1 VSLCAFSFDFTIND
15 PKPSIEFS
23 IRASFQF
30 SATGAGFNAVDRP
43 STMNDNCT
51 LQYCIYR
58 AIRHVFVKPIT
69 YAQREWRMK
78 KKDLKFF
85 EELLNNRLQE
95 LLNQADN
102 TVSGMTEQK
111 ENFPDPTDR
120 ATLESD
126 RNFMLRIRDREHKL
140 IKKIKK
146 ALDRIENNT
155 FGICESCGEDISV
168 ERLKARPVTTQCIDC
183 KTKEEA
189 FEKALGL

>member
-1 VSLCAFSFDFTIND
+1 
-15 PKPSIEFS
+15 
-23 IRASFQF
+23 
-30 SATGAGFNAVDRP
+30 
-43 STMNDNCT
+43 MN
-51 LQYCIYR
+51 
-58 AIRHVFVKPIT
+58 
-69 YAQREWRMK
+69 K
-78 KKDLKFF
+78 KEIKFF
-85 EELLNNRLQE
+85 EELLHNRLQE
-95 LLNQADN
+95 LLSHAGE

-140 IKKIKK
+140 IKKVKK
-146 ALDRIENNT
+146 ALDRIENGT
-155 FGICESCGEDISV
+155 FGICEKCGEDISA